1 MRRKQSTI
9 TLLIILTLVLIS
21 MGIVLSYGPDAG
33 SAIDRL
39 YQAVGLSGTPAPID
53 ARLSVHFIDVGQGD
67 SILIQTAGQNV
78 LIDAGDPDHAET
90 VVDYLFSQGVKRID
104 LLAATHPH
112 ADHIG
117 GMADVLRKFPVDKV
131 LFSEV
136 PGEILPTT
144 RTYEILLDTIAD
156 KGLRITRAKTGMQ
169 YALGEG
175 AVLTLLGPVE
185 HDREELNDTSLVF
198 RLDYGETTFLF
209 TGDAEKESENSLLE
223 VYDAG
228 ELRADVLKLGHHG
241 SSTSSQAKFLRAVN
255 PSAAVASCG
264 YENSYGHPHA
274 EILRRLDSFGIMLYR
289 TDRDGTVVFCSDGV
303 SLEVLTEK

>member
-67 SILIQTAGQNV
+67 SILIQTVGQNV

-117 GMADVLRKFPVDKV
+117 GMADVLREFPVDKV

-156 KGLRITRAKTGMQ
+156 KGLRITRAKTGI
-169 YALGEG
+169 
-175 AVLTLLGPVE
+175 
-185 HDREELNDTSLVF
+185 DRKS
-198 RLDYGETTFLF
+198 
-209 TGDAEKESENSLLE
+209 
-223 VYDAG
+223 
-228 ELRADVLKLGHHG
+228 
-241 SSTSSQAKFLRAVN
+241 
-255 PSAAVASCG
+255 
-264 YENSYGHPHA
+264 
-274 EILRRLDSFGIMLYR
+274 
-289 TDRDGTVVFCSDGV
+289 VV
-303 SLEVLTEK
+303 